1 MKNIQI
7 TRYFLAF
14 ALMLASTVLAS
25 AQVGPQIDSLTSDS
39 YLNLTATAQTALQ
52 LDITTGAGGAAVTGA
67 TGNSSTGVFGLDFGN
82 VNGLG
87 MGTPST
93 GVSVSVQTGGAVYTT
108 PITLT
113 PRYSGFTSATSS
125 VSVMLDSTAGNA
137 MGRDGAREGGT
148 AAAVAVPSALIPN
161 IFKTDAVSG
170 TSFTRY
176 AGVFVSNANG
186 VGAVNGAMSSRLV
199 YQITVP

>member
-7 TRYFLAF
+7 IRYFLAF

-25 AQVGPQIDSLTSDS
+25 AQVGPQVNALSSDS
-39 YLNLTATAQTALQ
+39 YLNLTANAQTAMQ
-52 LDITTGAGGAAVTGA
+52 VDISTGAGGATVTGA

-87 MGTPST
+87 LGTPST
-93 GVSVSVQTGGAVYTT
+93 GVSVSIQSGGAVYTT

-113 PRYSGFTSATSS
+113 PRYSGFTSTTSS
-125 VSVMLDSTAGNA
+125 VSIMIDSSAGNA
-137 MGRDGAREGGT
+137 MGRAGAREGGT
-148 AAAVAVPSALIPN
+148 AAGVAAPSALIPN

-170 TSFTRY
+170 TAFTRY

-186 VGAVNGAMSSRLV
+186 GSAVNGAMNSRLV